1 MKLRFHLFKSIS
13 AAAIIALSL
22 SAAYTAARMDIY
34 SDYGPGAGLFPL
46 VLSLLLAILTLI
58 WLLTP
63 VRQSEVPEGLARDS
77 VMRVLSIPLAV
88 ALSIW
93 WMPFLGFALTSFI
106 AIFAIMIVTG
116 KHSIAFTAGLAGA
129 SSLGFLLLFRQA
141 LGVSLPASQL
151 PIISSLGL

>member
-1 MKLRFHLFKSIS
+1 MKLRFHLVKSVS
-13 AAAIIALSL
+13 AAAIIAFSL
-22 SAAYTAARMDIY
+22 SVAYSASRMDIY

-63 VRQSEVPEGLARDS
+63 VRESEVPGGLARDG
-77 VMRVLSIPLAV
+77 VVRVLSILFAV

-93 WMPFLGFALTSFI
+93 WMPYLGFALTSFI

-116 KHSIAFTAGLAGA
+116 KHGIAFTAGLAGA

-141 LGVSLPASQL
+141 LGLSLPASQL
-151 PIISSLGL
+151 PMISSLGL